1 MPDRVFIS
9 YASADKT
16 IADQV
21 CTTLESAG
29 VACWIAPRNIEPG
42 VHYPTAIIDA
52 VQSAGA
58 MVLVLSDQAQ
68 NSPHVVTEVEEA
80 FNKRKPIVPFRLST
94 APLSKDLDYFLSLS
108 QWLDAPDGA
117 TPGNLERL
125 TAAVKAALSGQ
136 PAALE
141 HRPEPLPVR
150 RWRWAIPVAV
160 LALGVVA
167 YWQWP
172 RPAPQALP
180 EPRPPEAPA
189 KEKAAPEFPKS
200 RVNPADG
207 QEYMWIPAGRF
218 TMGCSAGDGE
228 CAPDE
233 QPSHPVEIEKGFWL
247 GKTEVTAAAF
257 SKATTDGDLPAAGM
271 SWAAAKAY
279 CAKIGGRLPTEAEWE
294 YAARGGRPESL
305 YGPLPKIAW
314 YEGNSDGHPHPV
326 ARKAPNAYGLYDML
340 GNVSE
345 WVLDRYYNRYDLEA
359 PAAGPDVEQPRASNA
374 EAVIRGSFWATPA
387 AGVRVSRRASRP
399 PDEPDVF
406 VGFRC
411 ALDGQ

>member
-1 MPDRVFIS
+1 MPNKVFIS
-9 YASADKT
+9 YASADKI
-16 IADQV
+16 IAGQV
-21 CTTLESAG
+21 CAALESAG
-29 VACWIAPRNIEPG
+29 IACWIAPRDIEPG
-42 VHYPTAIIDA
+42 VHYPGAIIDA
-52 VQSAGA
+52 VQTAGA

-68 NSPHVVTEVEEA
+68 SSPHVVTEVEEA
-80 FNKRKPIVPFRLST
+80 FNKRKPIVPFRLSM

-117 TPGNLERL
+117 TPQNLARL
-125 TAAVKAALSGQ
+125 TEAMQAVLRG
-136 PAALE
+136 E
-141 HRPEPLPVR
+141 PVR
-150 RWRWAIPVAV
+150 TGRPAEPPKRRWHWAVPVAI

-172 RPAPQALP
+172 RPAPLPLP
-180 EPRPPEAPA
+180 EPRSPESPV
-189 KEKAAPEFPKS
+189 KEKPAPEFPKS
-200 RVNPADG
+200 RINPADG
-207 QEYMWIPAGRF
+207 QEYMWIPPGRF

-233 QPSHPVEIEKGFWL
+233 QPSHPVDIEKGFWL

-257 SKATTDGDLPAAGM
+257 GGAKTGGDLPAAGM

-294 YAARGGRPESL
+294 YAARGGRAESL

-314 YEGNSDGHPHPV
+314 YEGSSDGHPHAV
-326 ARKAPNAYGLYDML
+326 AQKSPNAYGLFDML

-359 PAAGPDVEQPRASNA
+359 PAVGPDVEQPRASKA
-374 EAVIRGSFWATPA
+374 EAAIRGSFWATPA
-387 AGVRVSRRASRP
+387 SGVRVSRRASRP

-411 ALDGQ
+411 ALDAQ